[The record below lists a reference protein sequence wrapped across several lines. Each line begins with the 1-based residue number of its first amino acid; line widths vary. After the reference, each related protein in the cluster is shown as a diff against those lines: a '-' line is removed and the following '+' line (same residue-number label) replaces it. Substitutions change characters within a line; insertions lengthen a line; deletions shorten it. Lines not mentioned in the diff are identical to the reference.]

1 MLLRDIIEKE
11 DLTDQDLYIEYRSIS
26 PEGIDCFTGSADYS
40 SGEMKSLD
48 GDDYELE
55 DEIVR
60 YELSEDRKTLK
71 VWEELEWLE

>member
-1 MLLRDIIEKE
+1 MLLKEIIKKEGLTGKDIH
-11 DLTDQDLYIEYRSIS
+11 IEYRSTS
-26 PEGIDCFTGSADYS
+26 PEGIDCFTGSADYV

-55 DEIVR
+55 DEIVK
-60 YELSEDRKTLK
+60 YELSEDGKILK